1 MISSVKAKGTRFLGI
16 LILLIISLFS
26 TSVLA
31 ENKDKPSEVQQKIS
45 SISEKEKKVL
55 EELFNLTQEIGIAE
69 GEERAIAKEIENIGS
84 EVKTIE
90 AKIREEEL
98 AYEKKQEGLN
108 QVMKTYQR
116 MGPGSYL
123 EIVMNSDSLSDF
135 LRRINTLRDL
145 TRNTGKLLE
154 KLDESKKKLALEN
167 TKLREKLELVQE
179 KQRQAREM
187 LAKKLKVKQ
196 EQEDY
201 LASLKE
207 ESKFYRG
214 HLNNI
219 EQMIEELKPFLSKAS
234 ERFYSITQTG
244 NIPEDALRIS
254 FSIPYIRQQ
263 LDDKVLNEIVAKQPD
278 FPKMVFTFDTGKT
291 EINFPDKKLILSG
304 SFVVE
309 EGHILKFAVDKG
321 EFYEMPLEARYI
333 EELFSGK
340 PLALDCKPIL
350 GGSTIESAET
360 KKGYLEL
367 TVKFSLFDL
376 FD

>member
-1 MISSVKAKGTRFLGI
+1 MTSSVKTKRTRFLGV
-16 LILLIISLFS
+16 LILLIISFLS
-26 TSVLA
+26 TSILA
-31 ENKDKPSEVQQKIS
+31 ENNTPSEIQQNIN

-69 GEERAIAKEIENIGS
+69 GEERAISKEIENIGS

-90 AKIREEEL
+90 EKIKEEEL

-116 MGPGSYL
+116 MGPGSYM

-167 TKLREKLELVQE
+167 IKLREKLELVQE
-179 KQRQAREM
+179 KQRQAREL
-187 LAKKLKVKQ
+187 LAKKLKIKQ

-207 ESKFYRG
+207 ESKFYRS

-219 EQMIEELKPFLSKAS
+219 QQMIEELKPFLSKAS
-234 ERFYSITQTG
+234 EQFYSITQTG
-244 NIPEDALRIS
+244 NISEDALRIS
-254 FSIPYIRQQ
+254 FSIPYIREQ
-263 LDDKVLNEIVAKQPD
+263 LDDKVLNEIIANQPD
-278 FPKMVFTFDTGKT
+278 FPKMVFTFDVGKT
-291 EINFPDKKLILSG
+291 EISFPDKKLILSG

-309 EGHILKFAVDKG
+309 EGCILKFAVDKG
-321 EFYEMPLEARYI
+321 EFYGMPLEAGYI
-333 EELFSGK
+333 EELFSEK
-340 PLALDCKPIL
+340 PLALDCKPML
-350 GGSTIESAET
+350 GDSTLESAET
-360 KKGYLEL
+360 KRGYLEL

-376 FD
+376 LN